1 MALAFG
7 DREWDG
13 VWSLEKMEY
22 PHGFLDKKHFW
33 GKAEGKNIGIH
44 DREIL
49 SFASII
55 TDICCYSAC
64 AL

>member
-1 MALAFG
+1 MGF
-7 DREWDG
+7 G
-13 VWSLEKMEY
+13 VWRRWNTLT
-22 PHGFLDKKHFW
+22 GFWTRSIF
-33 GKAEGKNIGIH
+33 GGRTEGKNIGIH